1 MTSEAQTSLKFGLF
15 EIFEGRPS
23 LFIWYSLS
31 DEHPIYHPQAQE
43 AREKE
48 EATLDHKR
56 RMLEYEEA
64 NAAQLT
70 ALRKERDVL
79 EDELRQQVK
88 GMMVGVFRML
98 LNMEL

>member
-1 MTSEAQTSLKFGLF
+1 MAYQHCQIRVFVYPVDISSN
-15 EIFEGRPS
+15 
-23 LFIWYSLS
+23 
-31 DEHPIYHPQAQE
+31 PIYHPQAQE

-88 GMMVGVFRML
+88 GMMDKRRHAT
-98 LNMEL
+98 